1 VGSLAAAG
9 YGVAFDPDL
18 DAMVPLERWTF
29 DSLEMGDSLE
39 RGDSLETGSAGR
51 AG

>member
-9 YGVAFDPDL
+9 YGVTFDPDL
-18 DAMVPLERWTF
+18 EAMIPLERWTF
-29 DSLEMGDSLE
+29 DSLEAGESLE
-39 RGDSLETGSAGR
+39 AGSPDR

>member
-1 VGSLAAAG
+1 VGSLATAG

-18 DAMVPLERWTF
+18 EAMIPLERWTF
-29 DSLEMGDSLE
+29 DSLETDGSLE
-39 RGDSLETGSAGR
+39 AGPPDR